1 MFCIELFKLIFFLK
15 FFTPA
20 NTIASIWLKQSV
32 QKKFKRNPLDKAVYT
47 KVVLKKIAMHLVIVP
62 TSALHV
68 HTLCSIETK
77 PKRTWY
83 EQELSNTSHSI
94 IHFVSN

>member
-1 MFCIELFKLIFFLK
+1 MLCIELFKLIFFK

-20 NTIASIWLKQSV
+20 NTIASIWLYQSV

-47 KVVLKKIAMHLVIVP
+47 KVVLKKISIHLVIVP

-68 HTLCSIETK
+68 HALCSIETK
-77 PKRTWY
+77 P
-83 EQELSNTSHSI
+83 
-94 IHFVSN
+94 